1 MNFSALVERNA
12 RNALAPI
19 AKFSSATPFFGTFAC
34 LALALSGSLV
44 LALTLLAQTPV
55 AAAGPGGDEVFHGE
69 IADSQCA
76 FNVHSLT
83 QSHKEML
90 VGKTVGSTNA
100 DCVWYCI
107 KERGG
112 RFVLQDKGKVYR
124 LDQQNIGKE
133 YAGRK
138 VKVTGTLEPKTSTI
152 HVRSIELADDSN
164 DSASK

>member
-1 MNFSALVERNA
+1 MNSSALAERNA
-12 RNALAPI
+12 RNAPAPI
-19 AKFSSATPFFGTFAC
+19 AEFFSAAPLFGRFAC

-44 LALTLLAQTPV
+44 LALALFARTSV
-55 AAAGPGGDEVFHGE
+55 AAAGPGGEEVFHGE

-76 FNVHSLT
+76 LNVHSLT

-90 VGKTVGSTNA
+90 VGKAVGSTNA
-100 DCVWYCI
+100 DCVWYCV

-112 RFVLQDKGKVYR
+112 RFVLQDKAKVYR

-138 VKVTGTLEPKTSTI
+138 VKVTGTLDPKTSTI
-152 HVRSIELADDSN
+152 HVKSIDLADDSN